1 MAGQAAG
8 IQGGGRFGV
17 RPAARR
23 RAERTAGAVGEAL
36 LAYLYLSPAL
46 ILLLVFVLG
55 PFLYV
60 FYASALHAPGAATQR
75 FVGLENYRYL
85 LDPAQQAGF
94 WQALT
99 TTCYYVAGVVPAGI
113 LLSLA
118 CALLLHQVKQGRLLF
133 RLFFFLPYV
142 TPTLST
148 SIIWLWVFN
157 PQFGL
162 LNYLLGLV
170 HVRPIGWVDDP
181 HWAMPAVIIYSLW
194 QAAGFKT
201 VVFLAGL
208 STIPRTIQ
216 EAAQVDGAGRWAV
229 TRHVTAPLLTPTIF
243 FVLIISVIEALKVF
257 TQIFA
262 LTGGGPAGATTTIGF
277 FLYQNAFQYFH
288 LDVASA
294 VAVLLFI
301 LIMAATLLQS
311 WAARHWVF
319 YG

>member
-1 MAGQAAG
+1 VAGQAAG
-8 IQGGGRFGV
+8 VQREAGFGV

-23 RAERTAGAVGEAL
+23 RPHRAAGGADEAL

-46 ILLLVFVLG
+46 LLLVVFVLG

-60 FYASALHAPGAATQR
+60 FYASAQHAPGAATQR

-85 LDPAQQAGF
+85 LDPAQQSGF

-99 TTCYYVAGVVPAGI
+99 TTGYYVAGVVPAGI
-113 LLSLA
+113 LLSLG
-118 CALLLHQVKQGRLLF
+118 CALLLHQVKRGCLLF

-142 TPTLST
+142 TPALST

-162 LNYLLGLV
+162 LNYGLSLV

-229 TRHVTAPLLTPTIF
+229 ARHVTAPLLTPTIF

>member
-8 IQGGGRFGV
+8 VQREASFGV

-23 RAERTAGAVGEAL
+23 RPHRAAGGAGEAL

-46 ILLLVFVLG
+46 LLLVVFVLG

-60 FYASALHAPGAATQR
+60 FYASAQHAPGAATQR

-85 LDPAQQAGF
+85 LDPAQQSGF

-113 LLSLA
+113 LLSLG
-118 CALLLHQVKQGRLLF
+118 CALLLHQVKRGRLLF

-142 TPTLST
+142 TPALST

-162 LNYLLGLV
+162 LTYVLGLV

-229 TRHVTAPLLTPTIF
+229 ARHVTAPLLTPTIF